1 MLFNCCSLHTLHCVI
16 KLANVVMG
24 AQLENV
30 TFGNIEFHLPGN
42 SPLSERIKILL

>member
-1 MLFNCCSLHTLHCVI
+1 MSNTECT
-16 KLANVVMG
+16 KVVMG

-30 TFGNIEFHLPGN
+30 TFSDIEFHLSGS